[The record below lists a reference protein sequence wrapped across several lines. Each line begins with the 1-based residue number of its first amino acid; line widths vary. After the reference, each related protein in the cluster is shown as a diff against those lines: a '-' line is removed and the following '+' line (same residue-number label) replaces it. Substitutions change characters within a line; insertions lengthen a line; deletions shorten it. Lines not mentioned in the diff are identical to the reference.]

1 MLRERLLGIGP
12 TTPLNKQKPIFKIS
26 ATTMTGEVPHMVSG
40 EFRVLGSLQRG
51 DCFLRR
57 PQLRL
62 CFKPEG

>member
-51 DCFLRR
+51 DCFT
-57 PQLRL
+57 
-62 CFKPEG
+62 